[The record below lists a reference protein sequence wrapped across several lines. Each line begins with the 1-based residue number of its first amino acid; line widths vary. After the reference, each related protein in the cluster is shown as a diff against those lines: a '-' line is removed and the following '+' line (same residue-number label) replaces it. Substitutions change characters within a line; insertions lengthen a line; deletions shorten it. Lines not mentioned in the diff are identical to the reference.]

1 MVAHAATVDTVPS
14 VESVIARLER
24 LPISRELTVARIV
37 IGSATFFDAY
47 TVLAIAYAMPVLARE
62 WNLTPGQIGA
72 ILSAG
77 YLGQFF
83 GALFFGWLAER
94 IGRLNVLLITVVVFT
109 SMDLACLFAWDAT
122 SMMAFRFVQGIGTG
136 GEVPVASAYMNEFV
150 SAKRRGR
157 FFLLYE
163 VLFLFGLLS
172 AGLIG
177 YFLVPIYGWQ
187 AMFIVGLAPAIL
199 TIPMRWFM
207 VESPRW
213 LLTVGRAQQASDIVA
228 RMENGLIRR
237 GTTLEP
243 PSTAIRPLDKT
254 RSDIREL
261 FRGIYRPRTIMLV
274 ALWVCSYM
282 IANGL
287 ITWLPTLYRQIFQL
301 PLQTSLAYGFTTSAF
316 GCLAALFC
324 ALYIDKVGRKVW
336 YTSAFFLAAVPM
348 VILAILGATSALE
361 VLIFAT
367 AAYAI
372 IQTVTF
378 SLYLYSAE
386 LYPTACALLVRA
398 SEARGCASRHRR
410 ILPRTSCSS
419 RCGSAL
425 HDCQWFDHLV
435 ADPVP
440 PDFSATSSNEPCLWF
455 HHKRLRMSRSAIL
468 CSLYRQGRPKGL
480 VHVGILPRRCP
491 NGDPSNFGSDLC
503 PGSAHLRHGGIRHNP
518 NRDVLSLP
526 LFGGTLPHPLARCW
540 CGLRKRV
547 AAHRVVHRT
556 LAGRMGGWKL

>member
-1 MVAHAATVDTVPS
+1 MVAPAIAIGTAHS

-62 WNLTPGQIGA
+62 WNLTPGQIGT
-72 ILSAG
+72 IISAG
-77 YLGQFF
+77 YLGQVF

-94 IGRLNVLLITVVVFT
+94 IGRLNVLLITVVIFT
-109 SMDLACLFAWDAT
+109 SMDLACLFAWNGS
-122 SMMAFRFVQGIGTG
+122 SMIAFRFFQGIGTG

-163 VLFLFGLLS
+163 VLFLFGLLA

-177 YFLVPIYGWQ
+177 YFLVPVYGWR
-187 AMFIVGLAPAIL
+187 AMFVVGLVPAIL

-213 LLTVGRAQQASDIVA
+213 LLSVGRVQRASDLVA
-228 RMENGLIRR
+228 RMEDGLRRR
-237 GTTLEP
+237 GISLEEP
-243 PSTAIRPLDKT
+243 TAAVHPLDKA

-261 FRGIYRPRTIMLV
+261 FKGIYLRRTVLLT

-287 ITWLPTLYRQIFQL
+287 ITWLPTLYRQIFEL
-301 PLQTSLAYGFTTSAF
+301 PLQTSLAYGFTTSAC
-316 GCLAALFC
+316 GCAAALLC
-324 ALYIDKVGRKVW
+324 ALYIDKVGRRIW
-336 YTSAFFLAAVPM
+336 YTAAFFLAAVPM
-348 VILAILGATSALE
+348 LILAALGATSAQE

-367 AAYAI
+367 ATYAI

-386 LYPTACALLVRA
+386 LYPTRLRAIGTGFGSAWLRAGSSIGPLLVGWIVGDFGIQYVFA
-398 SEARGCASRHRR
+398 AFAAV
-410 ILPRTSCSS
+410 
-419 RCGSAL
+419 AL
-425 HDCQWFDHLV
+425 IGGFVTLL
-435 ADPVP
+435 
-440 PDFSATSSNEPCLWF
+440 F
-455 HHKRLRMSRSAIL
+455 AIETK
-468 CSLYRQGRPKGL
+468 GR
-480 VHVGILPRRCP
+480 
-491 NGDPSNFGSDLC
+491 
-503 PGSAHLRHGGIRHNP
+503 
-518 NRDVLSLP
+518 VLEELSP
-526 LFGGTLPHPLARCW
+526 
-540 CGLRKRV
+540 
-547 AAHRVVHRT
+547 
-556 LAGRMGGWKL
+556 

>member
-1 MVAHAATVDTVPS
+1 MVASAAAVDTAHT
-14 VESVIARLER
+14 VETVIGRLER

-72 ILSAG
+72 IISAWVFRPI
-77 YLGQFF
+77 LWS
-83 GALFFGWLAER
+83 AFFGWLAER

-122 SMMAFRFVQGIGTG
+122 SMIAFQFVQGIGTG
-136 GEVPVASAYMNEFV
+136 GEVPVASAYMNEFI

-177 YFLVPIYGWQ
+177 YFLVPVYGWQ
-187 AMFIVGLAPAIL
+187 VMFIVGLTPAIL

-213 LLTVGRAQQASDIVA
+213 LLSVGRIQQASDVVA
-228 RMENGLIRR
+228 RMENGLLRR

-243 PSTAIRPLDKT
+243 PSAVVHPLTKAK
-254 RSDIREL
+254 SDVREL
-261 FRGIYRPRTIMLV
+261 FKGIYLGRTIMLV
-274 ALWVCSYM
+274 ALWMCSYM

-287 ITWLPTLYRQIFQL
+287 ITWLPTLYRQVFQL
-301 PLQTSLAYGFTTSAF
+301 PLQTSLAYGFTTSAC
-316 GCLAALFC
+316 GCAAALLC
-324 ALYIDKVGRKVW
+324 ALYIDKVGRRIW
-336 YTSAFFLAAVPM
+336 YTTAFFLAAVPM
-348 VILAILGATSALE
+348 AILAGLGATSAQQ

-386 LYPTACALLVRA
+386 LYPTRLRAIGAGFGSASLRIASSIGPLLVGWIVA
-398 SEARGCASRHRR
+398 GYSISYVFVVFAFVLAIGGTVCLLFAIETKGR
-410 ILPRTSCSS
+410 IL
-419 RCGSAL
+419 
-425 HDCQWFDHLV
+425 
-435 ADPVP
+435 
-440 PDFSATSSNEPCLWF
+440 EE
-455 HHKRLRMSRSAIL
+455 
-468 CSLYRQGRPKGL
+468 
-480 VHVGILPRRCP
+480 
-491 NGDPSNFGSDLC
+491 
-503 PGSAHLRHGGIRHNP
+503 
-518 NRDVLSLP
+518 LSP
-526 LFGGTLPHPLARCW
+526 
-540 CGLRKRV
+540 
-547 AAHRVVHRT
+547 
-556 LAGRMGGWKL
+556 

>member
-1 MVAHAATVDTVPS
+1 MVAPAIAIDTAHS

-62 WNLTPGQIGA
+62 WNLTPGQIGT
-72 ILSAG
+72 IISAG
-77 YLGQFF
+77 YLGQVF

-94 IGRLNVLLITVVVFT
+94 IGRLNVLLITVVIFT
-109 SMDLACLFAWDAT
+109 SMDFACLFAWNAS
-122 SMMAFRFVQGIGTG
+122 SMIAFRFFQGIGTG

-163 VLFLFGLLS
+163 VLFLFGLLA

-177 YFLVPIYGWQ
+177 YFLVPVYGWR
-187 AMFIVGLAPAIL
+187 AMFVVGLVPAIL

-213 LLTVGRAQQASDIVA
+213 LLSVGRVQRANDLVA
-228 RMENGLIRR
+228 RMEDGFRRR
-237 GTTLEP
+237 GISLEEP
-243 PSTAIRPLDKT
+243 TAAVHPLDKA

-261 FRGIYRPRTIMLV
+261 FKGIYLRRTVLLT

-287 ITWLPTLYRQIFQL
+287 ITWLPTLYRQIFEL

-316 GCLAALFC
+316 GCAAALLC
-324 ALYIDKVGRKVW
+324 ALYIDKVGRKIW
-336 YTSAFFLAAVPM
+336 YAAAFFLAAVPM
-348 VILAILGATSALE
+348 AILAFLGATSAQE

-367 AAYAI
+367 ATYAI

-386 LYPTACALLVRA
+386 LYPTRLRAIGAGFGSAWLRIASSIGPLLV
-398 SEARGCASRHRR
+398 GWVV
-410 ILPRTSCSS
+410 
-419 RCGSAL
+419 GSYSINYV
-425 HDCQWFDHLV
+425 FVVFGIVLV
-435 ADPVP
+435 V
-440 PDFSATSSNEPCLWF
+440 
-455 HHKRLRMSRSAIL
+455 
-468 CSLYRQGRPKGL
+468 
-480 VHVGILPRRCP
+480 
-491 NGDPSNFGSDLC
+491 
-503 PGSAHLRHGGIRHNP
+503 GGIICLLFAIETKGR
-518 NRDVLSLP
+518 VLEELSP
-526 LFGGTLPHPLARCW
+526 
-540 CGLRKRV
+540 
-547 AAHRVVHRT
+547 
-556 LAGRMGGWKL
+556 

>member
-1 MVAHAATVDTVPS
+1 MVAPAIAIGTAHS

-62 WNLTPGQIGA
+62 WNLTPGQIGT
-72 ILSAG
+72 IISAG
-77 YLGQFF
+77 YLGQVF

-94 IGRLNVLLITVVVFT
+94 IGRLNVLLITVVIFT
-109 SMDLACLFAWDAT
+109 SMDLACLFAWNGS
-122 SMMAFRFVQGIGTG
+122 SMIAFRFFQGIGTG

-163 VLFLFGLLS
+163 VLFLFGLLA

-177 YFLVPIYGWQ
+177 YFLVPVYGWR
-187 AMFIVGLAPAIL
+187 AMFVVGLVPAIL

-213 LLTVGRAQQASDIVA
+213 LLSVGRVQRASDLVA
-228 RMENGLIRR
+228 RMEDGLRRR
-237 GTTLEP
+237 GISLEEP
-243 PSTAIRPLDKT
+243 TAAVHPLDKA

-261 FRGIYRPRTIMLV
+261 FKGIYLRRTVLLT

-287 ITWLPTLYRQIFQL
+287 ITWLPTLYRQIFEL
-301 PLQTSLAYGFTTSAF
+301 PLQTSLAYGFTTSAC
-316 GCLAALFC
+316 GCAAALLC
-324 ALYIDKVGRKVW
+324 ALYIDKVGRRIW
-336 YTSAFFLAAVPM
+336 YTAAFFLAAVPM
-348 VILAILGATSALE
+348 LILAALGATSAQE

-367 AAYAI
+367 ATYAI

-386 LYPTACALLVRA
+386 LYPTRLRAVGAGFGSAWLRVASSIGPLLV
-398 SEARGCASRHRR
+398 GWVV
-410 ILPRTSCSS
+410 
-419 RCGSAL
+419 GSYSINYV
-425 HDCQWFDHLV
+425 FV
-435 ADPVP
+435 V
-440 PDFSATSSNEPCLWF
+440 F
-455 HHKRLRMSRSAIL
+455 
-468 CSLYRQGRPKGL
+468 
-480 VHVGILPRRCP
+480 GIVL
-491 NGDPSNFGSDLC
+491 
-503 PGSAHLRHGGIRHNP
+503 AVGGIICLLFAPETKGR
-518 NRDVLSLP
+518 VLEELSP
-526 LFGGTLPHPLARCW
+526 
-540 CGLRKRV
+540 
-547 AAHRVVHRT
+547 
-556 LAGRMGGWKL
+556 

>member
-1 MVAHAATVDTVPS
+1 MVAPAAATFAPS
-14 VESVIARLER
+14 VESIIARLER

-47 TVLAIAYAMPVLARE
+47 TVLAIAYAMPVLAQE

-72 ILSAG
+72 IISAG
-77 YLGQFF
+77 YVGQIF

-109 SMDLACLFAWDAT
+109 SMDFACLFAWDAT
-122 SMMAFRFVQGIGTG
+122 SMIAFRFFQGIGTG

-207 VESPRW
+207 IESPRW
-213 LLTVGRAQQASDIVA
+213 LLSVGRAQQASDVVT
-228 RMENGLIRR
+228 RMENGLLRR
-237 GTTLEP
+237 GISLDT
-243 PSTAIRPLDKT
+243 PSAAVRPLDKA
-254 RSDIREL
+254 RSDVREL
-261 FRGIYRPRTIMLV
+261 FKGIYLPRTVMLV

-282 IANGL
+282 VANGL

-301 PLQTSLAYGFTTSAF
+301 PLQTSLAYGFATSAC
-316 GCLAALFC
+316 GCAAALLC

-336 YTSAFFLAAVPM
+336 YTLAFFLAAVPM
-348 VILAILGATSALE
+348 VILAALGATSAQE

-367 AAYAI
+367 AGYAI

-386 LYPTACALLVRA
+386 LYPTRLRAVGAGFGSAWLRIASSIGPLLVGWVVGNY
-398 SEARGCASRHRR
+398 S
-410 ILPRTSCSS
+410 INYV
-419 RCGSAL
+419 
-425 HDCQWFDHLV
+425 FLV
-435 ADPVP
+435 
-440 PDFSATSSNEPCLWF
+440 F
-455 HHKRLRMSRSAIL
+455 
-468 CSLYRQGRPKGL
+468 
-480 VHVGILPRRCP
+480 GIVLA
-491 NGDPSNFGSDLC
+491 F
-503 PGSAHLRHGGIRHNP
+503 GGIICLLFAIETKGR
-518 NRDVLSLP
+518 VLEELSP
-526 LFGGTLPHPLARCW
+526 
-540 CGLRKRV
+540 
-547 AAHRVVHRT
+547 
-556 LAGRMGGWKL
+556 

>member
-1 MVAHAATVDTVPS
+1 MVAPAVAVETAHS

-24 LPISRELTVARIV
+24 LPIARELTVARIV

-62 WNLTPGQIGA
+62 WNLTPGQIGT
-72 ILSAG
+72 IISAG
-77 YLGQFF
+77 YVGQIF

-109 SMDLACLFAWDAT
+109 SMDLACLFAWNAT

-136 GEVPVASAYMNEFV
+136 GEVPVASAYMNEFI

-177 YFLVPIYGWQ
+177 YFLVPIYGWK
-187 AMFIVGLAPAIL
+187 AMFIVGLIPAIL

-213 LLTVGRAQQASDIVA
+213 LLSVGRIQQASDVVA
-228 RMENGLIRR
+228 RMENGLLRR
-237 GTTLEP
+237 GKFLEAPTT
-243 PSTAIRPLDKT
+243 AVHPLDKA
-254 RSDIREL
+254 RSDLREL
-261 FRGIYRPRTIMLV
+261 FKGIYLPRTLMLV

-301 PLQTSLAYGFTTSAF
+301 PLQTSLAYGFTTSAC
-316 GCLAALFC
+316 GCAAALLC
-324 ALYIDKVGRKVW
+324 ALYIDKVGRKIW
-336 YTSAFFLAAVPM
+336 YAAAFFLAAVPM
-348 VILAILGATSALE
+348 VILAALGATSAQQIL
-361 VLIFAT
+361 VFAT
-367 AAYAI
+367 ATYAI

-386 LYPTACALLVRA
+386 LYPTRLRAVGAGFGSAWLRIASSIGPLLV
-398 SEARGCASRHRR
+398 GW
-410 ILPRTSCSS
+410 IV
-419 RCGSAL
+419 GSYSINYVFVVFAIVL
-425 HDCQWFDHLV
+425 AIGGLI
-435 ADPVP
+435 
-440 PDFSATSSNEPCLWF
+440 CLLF
-455 HHKRLRMSRSAIL
+455 AIETK
-468 CSLYRQGRPKGL
+468 GR
-480 VHVGILPRRCP
+480 
-491 NGDPSNFGSDLC
+491 
-503 PGSAHLRHGGIRHNP
+503 
-518 NRDVLSLP
+518 VLEELSP
-526 LFGGTLPHPLARCW
+526 
-540 CGLRKRV
+540 
-547 AAHRVVHRT
+547 
-556 LAGRMGGWKL
+556 

>member
-1 MVAHAATVDTVPS
+1 M
-14 VESVIARLER
+14 
-24 LPISRELTVARIV
+24 
-37 IGSATFFDAY
+37 TFFDAY

-62 WNLTPGQIGA
+62 WNFTPGQIGA

-207 VESPRW
+207 VELPRW

-243 PSTAIRPLDKT
+243 PSTAIRALDKT
-254 RSDIREL
+254 KSDIREL

-372 IQTVTF
+372 IQTVRSHST
-378 SLYLYSAE
+378 SIRQNST
-386 LYPTACALLVRA
+386 PPACAPLVQA
-398 SEARGCASRHRR
+398 SEARGCASRRPSDPCWSDGWSE
-410 ILPRTSCSS
+410 IIASTTYSLFSELSS
-419 RCGSAL
+419 RLGASSAY
-425 HDCQWFDHLV
+425 
-435 ADPVP
+435 
-440 PDFSATSSNEPCLWF
+440 CL
-455 HHKRLRMSRSAIL
+455 RLRPRAAFWRNCPRDCSKAKQWCLLIATITMSGVLTNESR
-468 CSLYRQGRPKGL
+468 
-480 VHVGILPRRCP
+480 HV
-491 NGDPSNFGSDLC
+491 
-503 PGSAHLRHGGIRHNP
+503 
-518 NRDVLSLP
+518 
-526 LFGGTLPHPLARCW
+526 
-540 CGLRKRV
+540 
-547 AAHRVVHRT
+547 
-556 LAGRMGGWKL
+556 

>member
-1 MVAHAATVDTVPS
+1 MVAPAAAIAPS
-14 VESVIARLER
+14 VESIIARLER

-47 TVLAIAYAMPVLARE
+47 TVLAIAYAMPVLAQE

-72 ILSAG
+72 IISAG
-77 YLGQFF
+77 YVGQIF

-109 SMDLACLFAWDAT
+109 SMDFACLFAWDAT
-122 SMMAFRFVQGIGTG
+122 SMMAFRFFQGIGTG

-207 VESPRW
+207 IESPRW
-213 LLTVGRAQQASDIVA
+213 LLSVGRAQQASDVVT
-228 RMENGLIRR
+228 RMENGLLRR
-237 GTTLEP
+237 GISLDT
-243 PSTAIRPLDKT
+243 PSAAVRPLDKA
-254 RSDIREL
+254 RSDVREL
-261 FRGIYRPRTIMLV
+261 FKGVYLPRTVMLV

-282 IANGL
+282 VANGL

-301 PLQTSLAYGFTTSAF
+301 PLQTSLAYGFATSAC
-316 GCLAALFC
+316 GCAAALLC

-336 YTSAFFLAAVPM
+336 YTLAFFLAAVPM
-348 VILAILGATSALE
+348 VILAALGATSAQE

-367 AAYAI
+367 AGYAI

-386 LYPTACALLVRA
+386 LYPTRLRAIGAGFGSAWLRIASSIGPLLVGWIVGNY
-398 SEARGCASRHRR
+398 S
-410 ILPRTSCSS
+410 INYV
-419 RCGSAL
+419 
-425 HDCQWFDHLV
+425 FLV
-435 ADPVP
+435 
-440 PDFSATSSNEPCLWF
+440 F
-455 HHKRLRMSRSAIL
+455 
-468 CSLYRQGRPKGL
+468 
-480 VHVGILPRRCP
+480 GIVLA
-491 NGDPSNFGSDLC
+491 F
-503 PGSAHLRHGGIRHNP
+503 GGIICLLFAIETKGR
-518 NRDVLSLP
+518 VLEELSP
-526 LFGGTLPHPLARCW
+526 
-540 CGLRKRV
+540 
-547 AAHRVVHRT
+547 
-556 LAGRMGGWKL
+556 

>member
-1 MVAHAATVDTVPS
+1 MVASAAAVDTAHS

-24 LPISRELTVARIV
+24 LPIARELTVARIV

-72 ILSAG
+72 IISVG
-77 YLGQFF
+77 YVGQIF

-122 SMMAFRFVQGIGTG
+122 SMMTFRFVQGIGTG
-136 GEVPVASAYMNEFV
+136 GEVPVASAYMNEFI

-187 AMFIVGLAPAIL
+187 AMFIVGLIPAIL

-213 LLTVGRAQQASDIVA
+213 LLSVGRIQQADAIVA
-228 RMENGLIRR
+228 RMENGLLRR
-237 GTTLEP
+237 GKSLEQ
-243 PSTAIRPLDKT
+243 PSATVPPLDKA

-261 FRGIYRPRTIMLV
+261 FKGIYFGRTLMLV

-287 ITWLPTLYRQIFQL
+287 ITWLPTLYRQVFQL
-301 PLQTSLAYGFTTSAF
+301 PLQTSLAYGFATSAF
-316 GCLAALFC
+316 GCAAALFC
-324 ALYIDKVGRKVW
+324 ALYIDKVGRRGW
-336 YTSAFFLAAVPM
+336 YTAAFFLAAVPM
-348 VILAILGATSALE
+348 AILAALGATSAQQ

-367 AAYAI
+367 ATYAI

-386 LYPTACALLVRA
+386 LYPTRLRAVGAGFGSAWLRIASSIGPLLV
-398 SEARGCASRHRR
+398 GWVV
-410 ILPRTSCSS
+410 
-419 RCGSAL
+419 GSYSINYVFVVFGIVLAIGG
-425 HDCQWFDHLV
+425 
-435 ADPVP
+435 AI
-440 PDFSATSSNEPCLWF
+440 CLLF
-455 HHKRLRMSRSAIL
+455 AIETK
-468 CSLYRQGRPKGL
+468 GR
-480 VHVGILPRRCP
+480 
-491 NGDPSNFGSDLC
+491 
-503 PGSAHLRHGGIRHNP
+503 
-518 NRDVLSLP
+518 VLEELSP
-526 LFGGTLPHPLARCW
+526 
-540 CGLRKRV
+540 
-547 AAHRVVHRT
+547 
-556 LAGRMGGWKL
+556 

>member
-1 MVAHAATVDTVPS
+1 MVAPAVAVESAHT

-24 LPISRELTVARIV
+24 LPIARELTVARIV

-72 ILSAG
+72 IISAG
-77 YLGQFF
+77 YVGQIF

-187 AMFIVGLAPAIL
+187 AMFVVGLIPAIL

-213 LLTVGRAQQASDIVA
+213 LLSVARVQQASDVVA
-228 RMENGLIRR
+228 RMENGLLRR
-237 GTTLEP
+237 GISLEA
-243 PSTAIRPLDKT
+243 PSAAVHPLDKA
-254 RSDIREL
+254 RSDVREL
-261 FRGIYRPRTIMLV
+261 FKGIYFPRTVMLV

-301 PLQTSLAYGFTTSAF
+301 PLQTSLAYGFTTSAC
-316 GCLAALFC
+316 GCVAALLC
-324 ALYIDKVGRKVW
+324 ALYIDKVGRKIW
-336 YTSAFFLAAVPM
+336 YAAAFFLAAVPM
-348 VILAILGATSALE
+348 AILAALGATSAQE

-367 AAYAI
+367 ATYAI

-386 LYPTACALLVRA
+386 LYPTRLRAVGAGFGSAWLRIASSIGPLLVGWVVGNY
-398 SEARGCASRHRR
+398 S
-410 ILPRTSCSS
+410 INYV
-419 RCGSAL
+419 
-425 HDCQWFDHLV
+425 FV
-435 ADPVP
+435 V
-440 PDFSATSSNEPCLWF
+440 F
-455 HHKRLRMSRSAIL
+455 AI
-468 CSLYRQGRPKGL
+468 
-480 VHVGILPRRCP
+480 
-491 NGDPSNFGSDLC
+491 
-503 PGSAHLRHGGIRHNP
+503 
-518 NRDVLSLP
+518 VLA
-526 LFGGTLPHPLARCW
+526 FGGMIVLLFAIETK
-540 CGLRKRV
+540 GRV
-547 AAHRVVHRT
+547 
-556 LAGRMGGWKL
+556 LEELSP

>member
-1 MVAHAATVDTVPS
+1 MVAPAAAAIAPS
-14 VESVIARLER
+14 VESIIARLER

-47 TVLAIAYAMPVLARE
+47 TVLAIAYAMPVLAQE

-72 ILSAG
+72 IISAG
-77 YLGQFF
+77 YVGQIF

-109 SMDLACLFAWDAT
+109 SMDFACLFAWDAT
-122 SMMAFRFVQGIGTG
+122 SMMAFRFFQGIGTG

-187 AMFIVGLAPAIL
+187 AMFIVRLAPAIL

-207 VESPRW
+207 IESPRW
-213 LLTVGRAQQASDIVA
+213 LLSVGRAQQASDVVT
-228 RMENGLIRR
+228 RMENGLLRR
-237 GTTLEP
+237 GIFLDT
-243 PSTAIRPLDKT
+243 PSAAVRPLDKA
-254 RSDIREL
+254 RSDVREL
-261 FRGIYRPRTIMLV
+261 FKGVYLPRTVMLV

-282 IANGL
+282 VANGL

-301 PLQTSLAYGFTTSAF
+301 PLQTSLAYGFATSAC
-316 GCLAALFC
+316 GCAAALLC

-336 YTSAFFLAAVPM
+336 YTLAFFLAAVPM
-348 VILAILGATSALE
+348 VILAALGATSAQE

-367 AAYAI
+367 AGYAI

-386 LYPTACALLVRA
+386 LYPTRLRAVGAGFGSAWLRIASSIGPLLVGWVVGNY
-398 SEARGCASRHRR
+398 S
-410 ILPRTSCSS
+410 INYV
-419 RCGSAL
+419 
-425 HDCQWFDHLV
+425 FLV
-435 ADPVP
+435 
-440 PDFSATSSNEPCLWF
+440 F
-455 HHKRLRMSRSAIL
+455 
-468 CSLYRQGRPKGL
+468 
-480 VHVGILPRRCP
+480 GIVLA
-491 NGDPSNFGSDLC
+491 F
-503 PGSAHLRHGGIRHNP
+503 GGIICLLFAIETKGR
-518 NRDVLSLP
+518 VLEELSP
-526 LFGGTLPHPLARCW
+526 
-540 CGLRKRV
+540 
-547 AAHRVVHRT
+547 
-556 LAGRMGGWKL
+556 

>member
-1 MVAHAATVDTVPS
+1 MVASAVAVEAPHS

-24 LPISRELTVARIV
+24 LPIARELTVARIV

-62 WNLTPGQIGA
+62 WNLTPGQIG
-72 ILSAG
+72 IIISAG
-77 YLGQFF
+77 YVGQIF

-109 SMDLACLFAWDAT
+109 SMDLACLFAWNGT

-136 GEVPVASAYMNEFV
+136 GEVPVASAYMNEFI

-177 YFLVPIYGWQ
+177 FFLVPIYGWQ
-187 AMFIVGLAPAIL
+187 AMFVVGLIPAIL

-213 LLTVGRAQQASDIVA
+213 LLTVGRIQQASDVVA

-237 GTTLEP
+237 GATLEAP
-243 PSTAIRPLDKT
+243 TAAVHPLDKR
-254 RSDIREL
+254 RSDPREL
-261 FRGIYRPRTIMLV
+261 FKGIYFRRTVMLV

-301 PLQTSLAYGFTTSAF
+301 PLQTSLAYGFTTSAC
-316 GCLAALFC
+316 GCAAALLC
-324 ALYIDKVGRKVW
+324 ALYIDKVGRRIW
-336 YTSAFFLAAVPM
+336 YTTAFFLAAVPM
-348 VILAILGATSALE
+348 AILAALGATSAQE

-367 AAYAI
+367 ATYAI

-386 LYPTACALLVRA
+386 LYPTRLRAVGAGFGSAWLRIASSLGPLLV
-398 SEARGCASRHRR
+398 GWVV
-410 ILPRTSCSS
+410 
-419 RCGSAL
+419 GSYSINYVFVAFAIVLAL
-425 HDCQWFDHLV
+425 GGV
-435 ADPVP
+435 I
-440 PDFSATSSNEPCLWF
+440 CLLF
-455 HHKRLRMSRSAIL
+455 AIETK
-468 CSLYRQGRPKGL
+468 GR
-480 VHVGILPRRCP
+480 
-491 NGDPSNFGSDLC
+491 
-503 PGSAHLRHGGIRHNP
+503 
-518 NRDVLSLP
+518 VLEELSP
-526 LFGGTLPHPLARCW
+526 
-540 CGLRKRV
+540 
-547 AAHRVVHRT
+547 
-556 LAGRMGGWKL
+556 